1 MEGGILEGGWFRLGL
16 DPGPPSCDGKHVLE
30 GLCARAGEGCFL
42 EEPGRTEQG
51 SGWEEMSLFSQPETR
66 MILKEQISLVFVQVS
81 LLCRSPA
88 CRYLHPGGHR
98 HGKGTKRK
106 MRNPICAT

>member
-1 MEGGILEGGWFRLGL
+1 MVLGGMAQIGAACRQ
-16 DPGPPSCDGKHVLE
+16 PGPPRCDGERVSE

-42 EEPGRTEQG
+42 EEPNRREQG
-51 SGWEEMSLFSQPETR
+51 SGWEETLLFSQPETR
-66 MILKEQISLVFVQVS
+66 MIFKKQISPVFVQVS

-98 HGKGTKRK
+98 HGKGIKIK